1 MAKLSMIH
9 REFKRQR
16 IVAKY
21 AERRASLRKV
31 IADMGASDEERDEA
45 QRKLQSLPRDASPC
59 RLRNRCTIT
68 GRPHGFYRKFGLS
81 RNMLRDAA
89 MQGFVPGLTKA
100 SW

>member
-16 IVAKY
+16 TVAKY
-21 AERRASLRKV
+21 AEKRAALKKV
-31 IADMGASDEERDEA
+31 ITSMQATDEEKEEA
-45 QRKLQSLPRDASPC
+45 QRKFQALPRNASPC

-89 MQGFVPGLTKA
+89 MNGFVPGLTKA